1 MAQSNKTLKNWQGY
15 RIVCID
21 KLEKQINYKIKNI
34 ALLKEAITHSSFQKN
49 NLKVIKKNYERLEFL
64 GDRVLGLVLSEYL
77 FKNFPKAK
85 EGILDNYFQKFAN
98 QDNLFNYAKKINLSK
113 FLKTQKGDNLENN
126 KSILG
131 DVVEAIIGAIYIDTG
146 LNNCKNFIINNIIDK
161 NFIYSKPQKHPKS
174 ILQEF
179 CLHQYNTL
187 PRYSVLNK
195 SGNEHQPIYE
205 VSVYI
210 ENYDVVS
217 ATGTNLKKAEEAAAK
232 KLLSILL

>member
-1 MAQSNKTLKNWQGY
+1 M
-15 RIVCID
+15 CID
-21 KLEKQINYKIKNI
+21 KLEKQINYKFKNI

-49 NLKVIKKNYERLEFL
+49 NLKVNKKNYERLEFL

-85 EGILDNYFQKFAN
+85 EGVLDNYFQKFAR

-126 KSILG
+126 KSILS

-146 LNNCKNFIINNIIDK
+146 LNNSKKFIINNIIGKDL
-161 NFIYSKPQKHPKS
+161 IYSKPQKHPKS

-187 PRYSVLNK
+187 PKYSILNK

-205 VSVYI
+205 VSVYVK
-210 ENYDVVS
+210 NHNVVS
-217 ATGTNLKKAEEAAAK
+217 AKGTNLKKAEEAAAT
-232 KLLSILL
+232 KLLNILKI